1 MHDFDITLGMDRLAS
16 YHASV
21 HCFEKEVVFKP
32 LGELEFLFKD
42 SCLPFM
48 PRVISCIQANH
59 FLRKAY
65 QGFLAS
71 GVDLESKELE
81 IGGIPIVQEFTDVF
95 PDDLLRLPS
104 NREVEFSIDLLP
116 GTTLI
121 SKAPYRMA
129 PKELKQLKAQLEELL
144 DKGFIHPSA
153 SPWGAPVLFIK
164 KQMGL

>member
-1 MHDFDITLGMDRLAS
+1 MHDFDITWGMDWLAS

-21 HCFEKEVVFKP
+21 HFFEKEVLFRP
-32 LGELEFLFKD
+32 LAELEFLFKA

-48 PRVISCIQANH
+48 PRVILCIEANH
-59 FLRKAY
+59 FLRKGC

-71 GVDLESKELE
+71 GVDLQSKELE
-81 IGGIPIVQEFTDVF
+81 IGDIHIVQDFPDVF
-95 PDDLLRLPS
+95 PDDLLRLPP

-129 PKELKQLKAQLEELL
+129 PKELKQLKA
-144 DKGFIHPSA
+144 
-153 SPWGAPVLFIK
+153 
-164 KQMGL
+164 